1 MSLAEVCGRRHG
13 ERRDPIRE
21 LDCGMAQAWEGFW
34 KPIREEPDADAPRL
48 IFADWLDE
56 LGETGRAEFIRAQ
69 LALAK
74 LSPYDRRRRALANTE
89 RRLLSRYAEEWAK
102 PYAGLATGPVFHR
115 GFVEEAKVTARQFL
129 AQAPSLFRTGPLRH
143 LHILD
148 AGSHLRAVLHSPHL
162 AKLTGLTIYG
172 QHLGPAVARAIG
184 DSPYLEGLRRLGLAR
199 NEMGDEGVEHLVL
212 SPGLASLKELD
223 LSENEIGQVGARLL
237 ARCPRFGKLARLQL
251 TGNAIGPL
259 GAETIAASEHL
270 PELSSFDLKATR
282 LGGPR
287 SPLCEYSKLLRAE
300 VLDLS
305 ENGFTAETL
314 RPILET
320 IHPPKIRELDL
331 GHNDLGD
338 AGAELLANSLTLS
351 GLRVLR
357 LTNNGIG
364 DDGLRAM
371 AASHSLRRLTH
382 LEVGNNP
389 VGDPGVQAILDSAAF
404 KNLRHLICPA
414 IGLSFRMRLALHQR
428 YEQEPSG
435 L

>member
-1 MSLAEVCGRRHG
+1 MT
-13 ERRDPIRE
+13 
-21 LDCGMAQAWEGFW
+21 QAWEGFW

-56 LGETGRAEFIRAQ
+56 LGEIARAELIRVQ

-74 LSPYDRRRRALANTE
+74 LSPHDRRRRELANTE
-89 RRLLSRYAEEWAK
+89 HRLLSRYSEEWAK

-129 AQAPSLFRTGPLRH
+129 ARAPALFRAGPLRH
-143 LHILD
+143 LHLLD
-148 AGSHLRAVLHSPHL
+148 VGSHLRAVLHSPHL

-172 QHLGPAVARAIG
+172 QHLGPAVARALG
-184 DSPYLEGLRRLGLAR
+184 DSPYLEGLRRLSLAR

-212 SPGLASLKELD
+212 SPGLASLQELD

-237 ARCPRFGKLARLQL
+237 ARCPRFGKLTRLQL
-251 TGNAIGPL
+251 AGNAIAPL
-259 GAETIAASEHL
+259 GAETIAASDRL
-270 PELSSFDLKATR
+270 PMLGHFGLKGTR

-287 SPLCEYSKLLRAE
+287 SPLIESSKLLRAE

-305 ENGFTAETL
+305 ENRLTAETL

-320 IHPPKIRELDL
+320 VHPPKTRELDL
-331 GHNDLGD
+331 GHNELGD
-338 AGAELLANSLTLS
+338 DGAELLATSPALS

-364 DDGLRAM
+364 DDGLRAL
-371 AASHSLRRLTH
+371 AATTTLRRLTH

-389 VGDPGVQAILDSAAF
+389 VGDPGVQAILDSPSF
-404 KNLRHLICPA
+404 KSLRHFLCPA

-428 YEQEPSG
+428 YTQEPSG
-435 L
+435 RY